1 MDPQGY
7 SQSPPPYSE
16 NPGNPPKP
24 MSTDQTYGWKES
36 LSADTVTTT
45 SLATSTTPIA
55 NSNSIDPE
63 DLLSKQFSFNEASV
77 RKGFLRKVY
86 LILMCQLIVTF
97 GVVSLFLFHP
107 PTLKFSQQHPR
118 LSMVAIFIT
127 IAIGAAMACC
137 ESARRKYPTNFVC
150 LGIFT
155 IAESFL
161 LGTIAGRY
169 NSESVLMA
177 VGITAFLCL
186 ALTIF
191 ALQTKYDFT
200 VCGGFVLCSMVC
212 LLIFSIVAIF
222 WRNHIL
228 HTIYAGCGALLACF
242 FLIFDTQ
249 MMMGGHHKYSISP
262 EEYTFAALN
271 LYMDVIRIFI
281 FILKLLGKK
290 KD

>member
-1 MDPQGY
+1 MNPQGY
-7 SQSPPPYSE
+7 SQPPPPYTE

-24 MSTDQTYGWKES
+24 MSNQTYGWKES
-36 LSADTVTTT
+36 LSADTATTT
-45 SLATSTTPIA
+45 PLATSTTPIA
-55 NSNSIDPE
+55 NGDSIDPE
-63 DLLSKQFSFNEASV
+63 DLQSKQFSFDEASV

-97 GVVSLFLFHP
+97 GVVALFLFHQ
-107 PTLKFSQQHPR
+107 PTLEFSQQHPR
-118 LSMVAIFIT
+118 LSMVAMFIT
-127 IAIGAAMACC
+127 IGIGVAMACC
-137 ESARRKYPTNFVC
+137 ESARRKYPTNFIC

-161 LGTIAGRY
+161 VGTIAGRY

-200 VCGGFVLCSMVC
+200 VCGGFLICAMVC
-212 LLIFSIVAIF
+212 LLIFGIVGIF

-262 EEYTFAALN
+262 EEYAFAALN
-271 LYMDVIRIFI
+271 LYMDIIRIFI